1 MGMHN
6 NKKNIGWAVFDVL
19 TFGIPLYIRNLYKK
33 PKQTLIISSVVFPI
47 IFLVLLLL
55 LPW

>member
-1 MGMHN
+1 MN
-6 NKKNIGWAVFDVL
+6 KNKKYLGWATFDVL

-33 PKQTLIISSVVFPI
+33 PRQTLIISSIVFPI
-47 IFLVLLLL
+47 IFIVLLLL